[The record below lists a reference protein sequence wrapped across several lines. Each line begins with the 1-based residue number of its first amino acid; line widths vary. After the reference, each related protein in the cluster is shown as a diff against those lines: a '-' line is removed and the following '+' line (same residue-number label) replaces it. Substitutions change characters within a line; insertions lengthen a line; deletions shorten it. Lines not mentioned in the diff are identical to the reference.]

1 MKNLLAKISLI
12 FRGLKSE
19 YNKIIFPSTEKLMKD
34 SVSVFI
40 ISIIIGALIFVL
52 DSVINFGF
60 GFVLK

>member
-19 YNKIIFPSTEKLMKD
+19 YNKIIFPSREKLIKD
-34 SVSVFI
+34 SISVFI
-40 ISIIIGALIFVL
+40 ISIIIGAMIFAL
-52 DSVINFGF
+52 YCIINFGF

>member
-19 YNKIIFPSTEKLMKD
+19 YNKIIFPSREKLIKD

-40 ISIIIGALIFVL
+40 ISIIIGAMIFAL
-52 DSVINFGF
+52 DSIINFGF

>member
-19 YNKIIFPSTEKLMKD
+19 YNKIIFPSREKLVKD
-34 SVSVFI
+34 SISVFI
-40 ISIIIGALIFVL
+40 ISVIIGVLIFAL
-52 DSVINFGF
+52 DSIINFGF

>member
-19 YNKIIFPSTEKLMKD
+19 YNKIIFPSREKLIKD
-34 SVSVFI
+34 SISVFI
-40 ISIIIGALIFVL
+40 ISIIIGAMIFAL
-52 DSVINFGF
+52 DSIINFGF

>member
-19 YNKIIFPSTEKLMKD
+19 YNKIIFPSREKLIKD

-40 ISIIIGALIFVL
+40 ISIIIGAMSFAL
-52 DSVINFGF
+52 DSIINFGF

>member
-19 YNKIIFPSTEKLMKD
+19 YNKIIFPSREKLIKD
-34 SVSVFI
+34 SISVFI
-40 ISIIIGALIFVL
+40 ISVIIGALIFAL
-52 DSVINFGF
+52 DSIINFGF

>member
-19 YNKIIFPSTEKLMKD
+19 YNKIIFPSGEKLIKD
-34 SVSVFI
+34 SISVFI
-40 ISIIIGALIFVL
+40 ISVIIGALIFAL
-52 DSVINFGF
+52 DSIINFGF

>member
-19 YNKIIFPSTEKLMKD
+19 YNKIIFPSREKLMKD

-40 ISIIIGALIFVL
+40 ISIIIGALIFAL

>member
-19 YNKIIFPSTEKLMKD
+19 YNKIIFPSREKLMKD
-34 SVSVFI
+34 SISVFI
-40 ISIIIGALIFVL
+40 ISIIIGALIFAL